1 MDMHVEP
8 MLRDCEVCTRQFAV
22 QYEFGAPRTPSFGSD
37 RVHVRAVP
45 CPSCGHLNPLVML
58 MYAHHVV
65 VKPLQSTRRQ
75 RIVRQLMVAATG
87 LMRPFRPLLP

>member
-1 MDMHVEP
+1 
-8 MLRDCEVCTRQFAV
+8 MLRDCEGCNRRFAV
-22 QYEFGAPRTPSFGSD
+22 LYQFSAPRVPSPSSD
-37 RVHVRAVP
+37 RVNIRVVR

-65 VKPLQSTRRQ
+65 VKSLQSTRRQ

-87 LMRPFRPLLP
+87 LIRPFRPLLP